1 MHQFSWVRFLL
12 NESYKPVKKENDVS
26 KFNII
31 WLMISGIGKETALAL
46 SRLGAKVIIGSRNV
60 DKSKKVAQEIQDE
73 TGSQVE
79 LLTVHN
85 TYLFSYAA
93 ADIS

>member
-1 MHQFSWVRFLL
+1 
-12 NESYKPVKKENDVS
+12 
-26 KFNII
+26 
-31 WLMISGIGKETALAL
+31 MISGIGKETALAL

-85 TYLFSYAA
+85 MYLFVFICSSRY
-93 ADIS
+93 ILEVFHPRMENL

>member
-1 MHQFSWVRFLL
+1 MHQFFWVRFLV
-12 NESYKPVKKENDVS
+12 NEWYKPVKKENDIS
-26 KFNII
+26 KFDII

-73 TGSQVE
+73 TGSQVKWD
-79 LLTVHN
+79 
-85 TYLFSYAA
+85 FSFSAVTNNPTQK
-93 ADIS
+93 I

>member
-1 MHQFSWVRFLL
+1 MV
-12 NESYKPVKKENDVS
+12 
-26 KFNII
+26 
-31 WLMISGIGKETALAL
+31 SGIGKETALAL

-79 LLTVHN
+79 LLKKLPIYN
-85 TYLFSYAA
+85 AASTYNK
-93 ADIS
+93 

>member
-1 MHQFSWVRFLL
+1 MSGINLSKRKTILL
-12 NESYKPVKKENDVS
+12 NSITVVL
-26 KFNII
+26 I
-31 WLMISGIGKETALAL
+31 MISGIGKETALAL

-93 ADIS
+93 ADTS